1 MGLKWIDSFMGDRT
15 TCGHHRVQVQTGV
28 WEMATCSAADSSSRC
43 TEISWGRA
51 LCLSL
56 ISYMLPHT
64 SSLPLGSLILPP
76 WGQIGISVSSSSSS
90 PNLMSLFEVSPL
102 TELVVPMFSMS
113 LQKKIPLCQG
123 RPLVFRLARGN
134 RWENFLFHGLA
145 QMQSPRCSLADY

>member
-1 MGLKWIDSFMGDRT
+1 MGLKWIDTFMGDRT

-56 ISYMLPHT
+56 ISYVLPHT
-64 SSLPLGSLILPP
+64 SSLPWGSLILPP
-76 WGQIGISVSSSSSS
+76 WGQIGISVSSSSFS

-102 TELVVPMFSMS
+102 TELVVPEPS
-113 LQKKIPLCQG
+113 LCHCTKKS
-123 RPLVFRLARGN
+123 
-134 RWENFLFHGLA
+134 LFAKDGPWYFVLLGA
-145 QMQSPRCSLADY
+145 TDERISSFMG